1 MNIPNLKLSGTFAE
15 LEAIKTGYKIV
26 NTSSDAKINIVLG
39 KKLFDKKFV
48 AVVDGNVIG
57 EFTDLLKAVKKL
69 ETIICM
75 EVELGVWSDFALEG
89 LEEVA

>member
-1 MNIPNLKLSGTFAE
+1 MIKGLKLNGTFAE
-15 LEAIKTGYKIV
+15 LDSTKTGYKIV

-57 EFTDLLKAVKKL
+57 EYTDLLQAVKKL

-75 EVELGVWSDFALEG
+75 EVEFGIWSDFAEEG
-89 LEEVA
+89 MKEVA

>member
-1 MNIPNLKLSGTFAE
+1 MIKGLKLNGTFAE
-15 LEAIKTGYKIV
+15 LDATKTGYKIV
-26 NTSSDAKINIVLG
+26 NTSPDAKINIVLG

-57 EFTDLLKAVKKL
+57 EYTDLSQAVKKL

-75 EVELGVWSDFALEG
+75 EVEFGIWSDFAEEG
-89 LEEVA
+89 MKEVA